1 MGGTFN
7 TAVVS
12 ALARRDLRMYFSNPS
27 GYVFITLFIFL
38 SAAAAFWQDRFFLQ
52 NLANLDQLN
61 AVFPYLLLFFIPALT
76 MGVWS
81 EEKKLGTD
89 ELLLTLPGTN
99 SEVVLGK
106 YLAVL
111 GIYTASLVLSL
122 SYVAVLFYL
131 GAPDLG
137 LMASNYLGYWF
148 VGAALIAVGMLAS
161 LLTRNATVAFVVAG
175 LSCAVLVAAGPA
187 AAAVAPGLGRA
198 VEALGVFLHFDDFA
212 KGIVSL
218 SAVVYF
224 VSIGAFFLY
233 LNVLVLSRRHWP
245 RSADGYPMGLHHAV
259 RGVAVA
265 AALVSAGVLMTN
277 RGIRIDVTAEQLHS
291 LSGETRRLLD
301 ELPADRPVFIQAFV
315 SPDVPEPFVQ
325 TRSNL
330 ISILEEI
337 DLIAGPRVEVLVQ
350 DTEPFTDAAREARET
365 FGIQPRPVRNVS
377 TARSEVE
384 EVFLGVAFTCGAEEQ
399 VIGFFD
405 VGLPAEY
412 EIVRSIRVV
421 AGAGRKRV
429 GVVATMAN
437 LFGGTDFQRNQF
449 TPQWSVVAE
458 LRKQYDVV
466 EISPEMAI
474 AQEVDALLV
483 PLPSSLQTDEQGF
496 VADYVRSGKP
506 ALVLV
511 DPLPAVNPTLSP
523 SEWVGDGNPFTF
535 PPGQPR
541 PGPRGNV
548 REWIRGLGVDWEP
561 TRIVWD
567 SYNPHPE
574 LAHMPED
581 VVFLGAGNENPA
593 TFAAGD
599 PMTAQL
605 QELVFLFPGSLQAV
619 DDPRFEFQPLL
630 RSGRA
635 SGANGYFS
643 LVRSTPFGPQVNPSP
658 PRRPDDDDYV
668 LAARIRS
675 VGGRNGAGEE
685 AEGAAAPGG
694 EAGEPG
700 EEAPADGGAGAAES
714 GGGTA
719 GAGGPAAEPE
729 PETEAAGARAAA
741 AGETEEAADPA
752 PGTASATGPESAPGT
767 PEPVGSE
774 SAPGTPDS
782 AAAAEPESA
791 PAAPAGTVPSTPQ
804 QDAGESESAV
814 APAGV
819 GTVPPAP
826 EQDAGESES
835 APTAPAGTVPP
846 APEQDAG
853 ESESAAAPAGVGT
866 VSPAP
871 EQDAGEPDPRS
882 QPGAAGDASEAGA
895 GEPGAAAGART
906 GETGPVV
913 ATEVAGGRSA
923 TEAAESPTED
933 EAGGP
938 AAAAEAAA
946 SSETQTAATA
956 ASSESQTSATAAS
969 ETQTSASG
977 TQTVATAASSETQT
991 AVAAVSSETQA
1002 EAASSA
1008 AESSGTGTAAAPAGA
1023 TAPAEAQPAQTGSP
1037 ATPPGTQELSSS
1049 AADPGAAEAQA
1060 AGPAGAAGPDAQSGG
1075 PRDEPVAEPT
1085 EAAGRTDAAQSGEPR
1100 DEPAAAPMEATGRTD
1115 AAQSVG
1121 PPEEPAAEATEAAG
1135 QTDSAQSAEAAEA
1148 AAGEPDAAAA
1158 DPASDTVD
1166 PAQPA
1171 QGGIDVIVVAD
1182 LDFISEQFFQ
1192 IREQAPGGLN
1202 FDNVTF
1208 FLNAMDTLLG
1218 EDAFIDLRSRRARH
1232 RTLERVEAQ
1241 TAEFIAQRTADEQQ
1255 AEADAEQA
1263 LTEAQQRLNDR
1274 VAELQGRAD
1283 IDAQT
1288 RQIMVRN
1295 LEEVE
1300 NRRLEVLSANI
1311 ETEKDTRIQASRE
1324 NMEAQI
1330 RRIQT
1335 SIKTFAI
1342 LLPPV
1347 PVVAL
1352 GVAIFIRRKRRERE
1366 GAAAAHRLRE

>member
-1 MGGTFN
+1 MAMGGTVN

-12 ALARRDLRMYFSNPS
+12 ALARRDLRMYFSSPS

-61 AVFPYLLLFFIPALT
+61 GVFPYLLLFFIPALT

-89 ELLLTLPGTN
+89 ELLLTLPGTDL
-99 SEVVLGK
+99 EVVLGK

-111 GIYTASLVLSL
+111 GIYTASLALSL

-131 GAPDLG
+131 GTPDLG
-137 LMASNYLGYWF
+137 LMASNYVGYWF

-161 LLTRNATVAFVVAG
+161 LLTRNATVAFIAAG
-175 LSCAVLVAAGPA
+175 LFCAVLVLAGPA
-187 AAAVAPGLGRA
+187 VSAVAPGLGRA

-212 KGIVSL
+212 KGIISL
-218 SAVVYF
+218 SALVYF
-224 VSIGAFFLY
+224 ASVGAFFLY

-245 RSADGYPMGLHHAV
+245 SNADGYPMGLHHAV

-265 AALVSAGVLMTN
+265 AALISAGVLVTN
-277 RGIRIDVTAEQLHS
+277 RSVRIDVTAEQLHS

-301 ELPADRPVFIQAFV
+301 ELPADRPVFIQAFI
-315 SPDVPEPFVQ
+315 SPDVPEAFVQ

-337 DLIAGPRVEVLVQ
+337 DVLAGPRVEVLVQ

-377 TARSEVE
+377 SARSEVE

-412 EIVRSIRVV
+412 ELMRSIRVV
-421 AGAGRKRV
+421 AGTERKRV

-437 LFGGTDFQRNQF
+437 LFGGTNFQRNQF
-449 TPQWSVVAE
+449 TPQWSVVTE

-474 AQEVDALLV
+474 GQDVDALLV

-496 VADYVRSGKP
+496 VADYIRSGKP
-506 ALVLV
+506 ALILV

-523 SEWVGDGNPFTF
+523 SEWVGDGNPFTY

-548 REWIRGLGVDWEP
+548 REWIRDLGVDWEP

-593 TFAAGD
+593 TFDAGD

-605 QELVFLFPGSLQAV
+605 QELVLLFPGFLQAV
-619 DDPRFEFQPLL
+619 EDPRFEFQPLL
-630 RSGRA
+630 RSGTV

-643 LVRSTPFGPQVNPSP
+643 LVRGTPFGPQVNPSP
-658 PRRPDDDDYV
+658 PRRQDDDDYIV
-668 LAARIRS
+668 AARIRS
-675 VGGRNGAGEE
+675 VGRDTAEDVPAEDAAEDVPESAGAAGAADEAAAEAGDAPAGTSEAGDAGAGMTAAEE
-685 AEGAAAPGG
+685 AVAEPGPGTDAAESPDAADEPSAPAPETGAATEPDAGEASESVETPTPEPEAEPAAAPDS
-694 EAGEPG
+694 EAAASGEPD
-700 EEAPADGGAGAAES
+700 EA
-714 GGGTA
+714 
-719 GAGGPAAEPE
+719 AAEPAAGTEAAASPAPASPGE
-729 PETEAAGARAAA
+729 PEAAGATEPGTAAGEAPEAAGAPPEVESEESPESEPEQAGAIGPGAVETAGAASEAPAEPPAAA
-741 AGETEEAADPA
+741 AESTETTVAASASGTAESSASRTAETAASGTAESAAPRESQPEPADSAETPAEAQEPPAAADPDA
-752 PGTASATGPESAPGT
+752 ESASEQEQAAESPGAADSAEPVAAAQERDPGTE
-767 PEPVGSE
+767 V
-774 SAPGTPDS
+774 
-782 AAAAEPESA
+782 AAAAEPE
-791 PAAPAGTVPSTPQ
+791 PADT
-804 QDAGESESAV
+804 E
-814 APAGV
+814 
-819 GTVPPAP
+819 P
-826 EQDAGESES
+826 E
-835 APTAPAGTVPP
+835 
-846 APEQDAG
+846 
-853 ESESAAAPAGVGT
+853 
-866 VSPAP
+866 
-871 EQDAGEPDPRS
+871 
-882 QPGAAGDASEAGA
+882 
-895 GEPGAAAGART
+895 
-906 GETGPVV
+906 
-913 ATEVAGGRSA
+913 
-923 TEAAESPTED
+923 
-933 EAGGP
+933 
-938 AAAAEAAA
+938 AAAAE
-946 SSETQTAATA
+946 
-956 ASSESQTSATAAS
+956 
-969 ETQTSASG
+969 
-977 TQTVATAASSETQT
+977 
-991 AVAAVSSETQA
+991 
-1002 EAASSA
+1002 
-1008 AESSGTGTAAAPAGA
+1008 P
-1023 TAPAEAQPAQTGSP
+1023 PAETGS
-1037 ATPPGTQELSSS
+1037 
-1049 AADPGAAEAQA
+1049 
-1060 AGPAGAAGPDAQSGG
+1060 
-1075 PRDEPVAEPT
+1075 
-1085 EAAGRTDAAQSGEPR
+1085 
-1100 DEPAAAPMEATGRTD
+1100 
-1115 AAQSVG
+1115 
-1121 PPEEPAAEATEAAG
+1121 EEPAEPESDVPAET
-1135 QTDSAQSAEAAEA
+1135 TP
-1148 AAGEPDAAAA
+1148 EPEPTGD
-1158 DPASDTVD
+1158 
-1166 PAQPA
+1166 
-1171 QGGIDVIVVAD
+1171 IDIIVVAD

-1202 FDNVTF
+1202 FDNITF

-1241 TAEFIAQRTADEQQ
+1241 TAEFIEQRTADEQQ
-1255 AEADAEQA
+1255 AEADAETA

-1274 VAELQGRAD
+1274 VAELQGRND

-1347 PVVAL
+1347 PVVVL
-1352 GVAIFIRRKRRERE
+1352 GIAIFVRRNRRERE

>member
-1 MGGTFN
+1 MGGTLN

-12 ALARRDLRMYFSNPS
+12 ALARRDLRMYFSSPS

-61 AVFPYLLLFFIPALT
+61 GVFPYLLLFFIPALA

-89 ELLLTLPGTN
+89 ELLLTLPGTDL
-99 SEVVLGK
+99 EVVLGK

-122 SYVAVLFYL
+122 SYVGVLFYL

-137 LMASNYLGYWF
+137 LMASNYVGYWF

-161 LLTRNATVAFVVAG
+161 LLTRNATVAFIAAG
-175 LSCAVLVAAGPA
+175 LFCAVLVAAGPA
-187 AAAVAPGLGRA
+187 AAGIAPGLGRMF
-198 VEALGVFLHFDDFA
+198 EALGVFLHFDDFA
-212 KGIVSL
+212 KGIISL
-218 SAVVYF
+218 SALVYF

-245 RSADGYPMGLHHAV
+245 RSAGGYPMGLHHAV

-265 AALVSAGVLMTN
+265 AALVSAGVLVTN
-277 RGIRIDVTAEQLHS
+277 RSVRFDATAEQLHS
-291 LSGETRRLLD
+291 LSGETRQLLD
-301 ELPADRPVFIQAFV
+301 ALPADRPVFIQAFI

-337 DLIAGPRVEVLVQ
+337 DVIGGSRVEVLVQ

-384 EVFLGVAFTCGAEEQ
+384 DVFLGVAFTCGAEEQ

-412 EIVRSIRVV
+412 EIMRSIRVV
-421 AGAGRKRV
+421 AGTERKRV
-429 GVVATMAN
+429 GVVATMAS
-437 LFGGTDFQRNQF
+437 LFGGTNFQRNQF
-449 TPQWSVVAE
+449 TPQWSVVSE

-474 AQEVDALLV
+474 GQDVDALLV

-496 VADYVRSGKP
+496 VADYIRSGKP
-506 ALVLV
+506 ALILV

-523 SEWVGDGNPFTF
+523 TEWVGDGNPFTY

-548 REWIRGLGVDWEP
+548 REWIRDLGVDWEP

-593 TFAAGD
+593 TFNAGD

-605 QELVFLFPGSLQAV
+605 QELVLLFPGFLQAV

-630 RSGRA
+630 RSGMV

-643 LVRSTPFGPQVNPSP
+643 LVRGTPFGPQVNPSP
-658 PRRPDDDDYV
+658 PRRQDDDDYIV
-668 LAARIRS
+668 AARIRS
-675 VGGRNGAGEE
+675 VGGGAPRDVEDDQDATGAGVGDE
-685 AEGAAAPGG
+685 AGETDD
-694 EAGEPG
+694 EAGEP
-700 EEAPADGGAGAAES
+700 A
-714 GGGTA
+714 
-719 GAGGPAAEPE
+719 
-729 PETEAAGARAAA
+729 PETEA
-741 AGETEEAADPA
+741 
-752 PGTASATGPESAPGT
+752 SAES
-767 PEPVGSE
+767 EP
-774 SAPGTPDS
+774 
-782 AAAAEPESA
+782 AAE
-791 PAAPAGTVPSTPQ
+791 
-804 QDAGESESAV
+804 
-814 APAGV
+814 
-819 GTVPPAP
+819 
-826 EQDAGESES
+826 
-835 APTAPAGTVPP
+835 
-846 APEQDAG
+846 
-853 ESESAAAPAGVGT
+853 
-866 VSPAP
+866 
-871 EQDAGEPDPRS
+871 
-882 QPGAAGDASEAGA
+882 
-895 GEPGAAAGART
+895 
-906 GETGPVV
+906 ETG
-913 ATEVAGGRSA
+913 
-923 TEAAESPTED
+923 SPETPAVDTED
-933 EAGGP
+933 EAGEP
-938 AAAAEAAA
+938 EPRDEAAAASEAAPVSAAGATEPEAAA
-946 SSETQTAATA
+946 QETPETAGAAPEAETDESFAAEAEETA
-956 ASSESQTSATAAS
+956 GAGEVQA
-969 ETQTSASG
+969 E
-977 TQTVATAASSETQT
+977 
-991 AVAAVSSETQA
+991 AAVSSETSA
-1002 EAASSA
+1002 EASASEV
-1008 AESSGTGTAAAPAGA
+1008 AESPAVQAAAPAEPA
-1023 TAPAEAQPAQTGSP
+1023 APEESRPESAESVETPPEPAELPAE
-1037 ATPPGTQELSSS
+1037 TQEPPAEEDPDAESESPETPAVESRDALDT
-1049 AADPGAAEAQA
+1049 ADPGTGAVEAEPGAEVDGTPETAATEPEAA
-1060 AGPAGAAGPDAQSGG
+1060 
-1075 PRDEPVAEPT
+1075 VAEL
-1085 EAAGRTDAAQSGEPR
+1085 ER
-1100 DEPAAAPMEATGRTD
+1100 DPAAAAEETAEPED
-1115 AAQSVG
+1115 VG
-1121 PPEEPAAEATEAAG
+1121 
-1135 QTDSAQSAEAAEA
+1135 D
-1148 AAGEPDAAAA
+1148 
-1158 DPASDTVD
+1158 
-1166 PAQPA
+1166 
-1171 QGGIDVIVVAD
+1171 IDVIVVAD
-1182 LDFISEQFFQ
+1182 LDFVSEQFFQ

-1202 FDNVTF
+1202 FDNITF

-1241 TAEFIAQRTADEQQ
+1241 TAEYIEQRTAEEQQ
-1255 AEADAEQA
+1255 AEADAETA

-1347 PVVAL
+1347 PVVLL
-1352 GVAIFIRRKRRERE
+1352 GIAIFVRRKRRERE